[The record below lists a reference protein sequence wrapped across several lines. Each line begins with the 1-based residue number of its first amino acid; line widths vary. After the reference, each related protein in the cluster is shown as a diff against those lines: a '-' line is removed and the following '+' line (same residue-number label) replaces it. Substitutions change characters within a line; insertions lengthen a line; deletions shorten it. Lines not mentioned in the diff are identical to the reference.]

1 MRAPGLIGTVQL
13 AAVLA
18 LAAPLL
24 LFGVEW
30 LLGGRPVL
38 GATFVAIAA
47 LMLLLQWRLTNP
59 LDPGDLAE
67 AAAER
72 VTRERE
78 E

>member
-1 MRAPGLIGTVQL
+1 MRAPGVIGTLQL

-24 LFGVEW
+24 LFGVDW
-30 LLGGRPVL
+30 LLGGRTVL
-38 GATFVAIAA
+38 GATFVALAG

-67 AAAER
+67 AAVDR
-72 VTRERE
+72 MTGKRE
-78 E
+78 

>member
-1 MRAPGLIGTVQL
+1 MRGPGVIGTVQL

-24 LFGVEW
+24 LFGLDW

-38 GATFVAIAA
+38 GATFVGLAGM
-47 LMLLLQWRLTNP
+47 MLLLQWRLTNP

-67 AAAER
+67 AAVER
-72 VTRERE
+72 VTGKRE
-78 E
+78 